1 MGRFTTMKRLL
12 VLLSA
17 LACGILSAAE
27 SASPAPA
34 KPVILFVHG
43 AWGGGWQFRK
53 VAPLLES
60 RGYTVY
66 RPSLTGLGE
75 RAHLATPMVGLDTHI
90 EDIVNVIRFENL
102 HDVIL
107 VGHSYGG
114 MVVTGVADRV
124 PDRIKRVIYL
134 DAMLPNDGDSIATA
148 GN

>member
-53 VAPLLES
+53 VAPLLE
-60 RGYTVY
+60 
-66 RPSLTGLGE
+66 
-75 RAHLATPMVGLDTHI
+75 LAI
-90 EDIVNVIRFENL
+90 
-102 HDVIL
+102 
-107 VGHSYGG
+107 
-114 MVVTGVADRV
+114 
-124 PDRIKRVIYL
+124 
-134 DAMLPNDGDSIATA
+134 
-148 GN
+148 